1 MSEEAYEI
9 VLVNNSLWR
18 RCKSFAVWSCEGI
31 FCDVSKG
38 DIEKKKKIIYIKNFK
53 NIIKYLRNIYLFV
66 DLILGSVHFCRRF
79 STCLTYFAFIGLWQ
93 EKMS

>member
-38 DIEKKKKIIYIKNFK
+38 DIEKKKKKSFIIKILRILLNTYAIYIYSW
-53 NIIKYLRNIYLFV
+53 I
-66 DLILGSVHFCRRF
+66 
-79 STCLTYFAFIGLWQ
+79 
-93 EKMS
+93 

>member
-38 DIEKKKKIIYIKNFK
+38 DIEKKKKKNH
-53 NIIKYLRNIYLFV
+53 L
-66 DLILGSVHFCRRF
+66 
-79 STCLTYFAFIGLWQ
+79 
-93 EKMS
+93 

>member
-38 DIEKKKKIIYIKNFK
+38 DIEKKKIIIYNQNFK
-53 NIIKYLRNIYLFV
+53 DIIKY
-66 DLILGSVHFCRRF
+66 
-79 STCLTYFAFIGLWQ
+79 TYAI
-93 EKMS
+93 

>member
-38 DIEKKKKIIYIKNFK
+38 DIEKKKKSFIIKILRILLNTYAIYIYSW
-53 NIIKYLRNIYLFV
+53 I
-66 DLILGSVHFCRRF
+66 
-79 STCLTYFAFIGLWQ
+79 
-93 EKMS
+93 